1 MPSSVNESTAK
12 FSMDISD
19 LKAGISEANR
29 LIKLAN
35 SEFKAASS
43 GMDDW
48 GSSADG
54 LSAKIQQLT
63 KVQDAEQKK
72 LELLQQQYKLVAAEQ
87 GETSAAAQN
96 LQIRINN
103 QQATLNKTTAELNKY
118 QQELDDVNSASG
130 ETAGAVDNQRS
141 AYEKL
146 QSTID
151 DQQAMLNKLKG
162 EYTNVALEQGESS
175 DAAQDLAREIQDLSS
190 ELSDNQKRLKDAESA
205 ADSFDS
211 SLDDM
216 GDSAGEAEGGFTIL
230 KGALADFAGNIL
242 TSAVGGIKD
251 FVGSLFDLSEATEE
265 YRSMMAKTQGSAE
278 SFGYSVE
285 FATGK
290 YEEFYKYLGDDQ
302 MATNA
307 ITNLMGMKVSTDTVS
322 DAANAAISVWSAY
335 GDSIPIESLTESIN
349 ESAQVAQVTGTLADA
364 INWAARSNE
373 DWSAAMSGHSA
384 AQAAFNKAI
393 KDGESAEDAYSAALA
408 ACSDTQE
415 RADLIAQTLNQ
426 TYGSSKTTYD
436 QLSGSILD
444 ANEAE
449 LELKQTQAELGQA
462 MEPVNTAITNLKNK
476 ALEAIAPIVDTVA
489 GKFEDFLTWMNETPG
504 AAGAVVSVVGGLA
517 TAFGVLAG
525 AMAIQALIQ
534 GVTKA
539 FQALNITMNM
549 NPFILVASLIVGV
562 VVALTTLWN
571 TNEGFR
577 NAVTAAWN
585 AIVSFLS
592 SAVSSI
598 VNFFTVTIPNGIQS
612 LINWFAQLP
621 TNIANFISQA
631 WNSVSTW
638 ASNMVAKAV
647 EMGMNF
653 LTSVVNFFTQL
664 PERIGYFIG
673 YALGSVVKWALDMAA
688 KAKETGTNFLNNIVS
703 FFTKLPGKVQSFI
716 ANAYNNVVNWAK
728 NMIAKAK
735 ETGQNFLNNVINFIK
750 NLPGNLKNLITTAYN
765 NVVSWASNMIAKA
778 KETGSNFV
786 NNVVNFVK
794 NLPGNIKNQLT
805 TALNNVI
812 KWGSDI
818 VNRGKSAATKLVN
831 TVTNT
836 IKGIPSKMLSI
847 GKDIVNGIWNGISG
861 AAGWL
866 KKKISGFVD
875 GIVSGF
881 KSALKIGSPSR
892 VFADESRWIPAGIAE
907 GVEGA
912 EDEAIAPIQALTK
925 KMRNALSGATK
936 TLIPDE
942 IKTSL
947 STLTSGIKTN
957 LRSDAVTTAGV
968 VQETRDIIFNQ
979 YNNSPKALSRL
990 DIYRQTKSQLFAA
1003 QGRLA
1008 NV

>member
-1 MPSSVNESTAK
+1 MPSNVNESTAK
-12 FSMDISD
+12 ISMDISD

-118 QQELDDVNSASG
+118 QQELDDVSSAAG

-151 DQQAMLNKLKG
+151 DQQATLNKLKG

-230 KGALADFAGNIL
+230 KGALANFAGNIL

-265 YRSMMAKTQGSAE
+265 YRSMMAKTQGSADA
-278 SFGYSVE
+278 FGYSIE
-285 FATGK
+285 FANSK
-290 YEEFYKYLGDDQ
+290 YQEFYKYLGDDQ
-302 MATNA
+302 MSTNA

-322 DAANAAISVWSAY
+322 DAANAAIAVWSAY
-335 GDSIPIESLTESIN
+335 GDSIPIEGLTESIN
-349 ESAQVAQVTGTLADA
+349 ESAQVAQVTGSLADA

-373 DWSAAMSGHSA
+373 DWSAAMEGHSS
-384 AQAAFNKAI
+384 AQAAFNAAI

-408 ACSDTQE
+408 ACADTQE
-415 RADLIAQTLNQ
+415 RADLIAQTLNK
-426 TYGSSKTTYD
+426 TYGTSKTTYD
-436 QLSGSILD
+436 ELNGSILD
-444 ANEAE
+444 ANAAE
-449 LELKQTQAELGQA
+449 LDFKDTQAELGAA
-462 MEPVNTAITNLKNK
+462 MEPVNTAITNLKDR
-476 ALEAIAPIVDTVA
+476 ALGAIAPVVENVA
-489 GKFEDFLTWMNETPG
+489 GHFANFLNWLLETPG
-504 AAGAVVSVVGGLA
+504 AMGAVTSVVAGLA
-517 TAFGVLAG
+517 TAFGILA
-525 AMAIQALIQ
+525 AALAIQALIN
-534 GVTKA
+534 GVQKA
-539 FQALNITMNM
+539 FALLNITMLA
-549 NPFILVASLIVGV
+549 NPFVLIAALIAGV
-562 VVALTTLWN
+562 VVALVSLYN
-571 TNEGFR
+571 SNETFR
-577 NAVTAAWN
+577 NGVQAVWS

-592 SAVSSI
+592 GVIDGI
-598 VNFFTVTIPNGIQS
+598 VNFFTVTIPNAIQ
-612 LINWFAQLP
+612 NMTDWFSQLP
-621 TNIANFISQA
+621 GNISNFIGQVWSSITEWVA
-631 WNSVSTW
+631 
-638 ASNMVAKAV
+638 NMVDKAL
-647 EMGMNF
+647 ELGQTF
-653 LTSVVNFFTQL
+653 LQNVVNFFQQL

-703 FFTKLPGKVQSFI
+703 FFTQLPGKVQSFI

-765 NVVSWASNMIAKA
+765 NVVSWGSNMISKA

-794 NLPGNIKNQLT
+794 NLPGNIKNQLA

-812 KWGSDI
+812 KWGSDM
-818 VNRGKSAATKLVN
+818 VSRGKSAATNLVN
-831 TVTNT
+831 TITNT

-957 LRSDAVTTAGV
+957 LRSAAATTAGV

-1003 QGRLA
+1003 KGRLA

>member
-1 MPSSVNESTAK
+1 MPDVNESTAK
-12 FSMDISD
+12 ISMDITE
-19 LKAGISEANR
+19 LKAGITEANR
-29 LIKLAN
+29 LIRLAN

-43 GMDDW
+43 GMGDW
-48 GSSADG
+48 EDAADG
-54 LSAKIQQLT
+54 LSKTIQALN
-63 KVQDAEQKK
+63 KVQDAQQTK
-72 LELLQQQYKLVAAEQ
+72 LELLQQEYKLVAAEQ
-87 GETSAAAQN
+87 GESSAAAQN

-103 QQATLNKTTAELNKY
+103 QQSAINKTASELRKY
-118 QQELDDVNSASG
+118 QKELDDVNAAAWD
-130 ETAGAVDNQRS
+130 TAGAVEDQRS

-146 QSTID
+146 QDTISEQESTLSD
-151 DQQAMLNKLKG
+151 LKK
-162 EYTNVALEQGESS
+162 EYANVVIEQGKNSQE
-175 DAAQDLAREIQDLSS
+175 AKDLAKEIKTLSG
-190 ELSDNQKRLKDAESA
+190 ELSDNVSEMKSAESA
-205 ADSFDS
+205 ADKYDK
-211 SLDDM
+211 SLDDL
-216 GDSAGEAEGGFTIL
+216 GTSAGDAGGGFTIL
-230 KGALADFAGNIL
+230 KGAVAEFAGNIL
-242 TSAVGGIKD
+242 TSAVSGIKD
-251 FVGSLFDLSEATEE
+251 FVSSLFDLSEATEE

-373 DWSAAMSGHSA
+373 DWSAAMAGHSS
-384 AQAAFNKAI
+384 AQAAFNAAI

-408 ACSDTQE
+408 ACADTQE
-415 RADLIAQTLNQ
+415 RADLIAQTLNK
-426 TYGSSKTTYD
+426 TYGTSKTTYD
-436 QLSGSILD
+436 ELNGSILD
-444 ANEAE
+444 ANAAE
-449 LELKQTQAELGQA
+449 LDFKDTQAQLGAA
-462 MEPVNTAITNLKNK
+462 MEPVNTAITNLKDK
-476 ALEAIAPIVDTVA
+476 ALGAIAPVVENVA
-489 GKFEDFLTWMNETPG
+489 GHFANFLNWLLETPG
-504 AAGAVVSVVGGLA
+504 AMGAVTSVVAGLA
-517 TAFGVLAG
+517 TAFGILA
-525 AMAIQALIQ
+525 AALAIQALIS
-534 GVTKA
+534 GVQKA
-539 FQALNITMNM
+539 FALLNTTMLA
-549 NPFILVASLIVGV
+549 NPFVLIAALIAGV
-562 VVALTTLWN
+562 VVALVSLYN
-571 TNEGFR
+571 SNETFR
-577 NAVTAAWN
+577 NGVQAVWS

-592 SAVSSI
+592 GVIDGI
-598 VNFFTVTIPNGIQS
+598 VNFFTVTIPNAIQDMT
-612 LINWFAQLP
+612 NWFSQLP
-621 TNIANFISQA
+621 GNISNFIGQVWSSITEWVA
-631 WNSVSTW
+631 
-638 ASNMVAKAV
+638 NMVDKAL
-647 EMGMNF
+647 ELGQTF
-653 LTSVVNFFTQL
+653 LQNVVNFFQQL

-673 YALGSVVKWALDMAA
+673 YALGSVVKWALDMAT

-703 FFTKLPGKVQSFI
+703 FFTQLPGKVLNFI
-716 ANAYNNVVNWAK
+716 TAAINNVIKWRND
-728 NMIAKAK
+728 MIAKAK

-765 NVVSWASNMIAKA
+765 NVVSWGSNMIAKA

-794 NLPGNIKNQLT
+794 NLPGNIKKQLT

-812 KWGSDI
+812 KWGSDM
-818 VNRGKSAATKLVN
+818 VNRGKSAATNLVN
-831 TVTNT
+831 KVTNT

-847 GKDIVNGIWNGISG
+847 GKDIVSGIWNGISG

-866 KKKISGFVD
+866 KKKISGFVS

-912 EDEAIAPIQALTK
+912 EDEAITPIQALTK

-947 STLTSGIKTN
+947 STLTSGNKTK
-957 LRSDAVTTAGV
+957 LRSAAVTTAGV

-1003 QGRLA
+1003 QGRLS